1 MAGSRVVAGVLAL
14 GLAFAGGPALPAA
27 ESAAAAVEGRVGRIE
42 ITLPPEGDAARD
54 VSVAFGDGK
63 IAIEVP
69 RGSSFPLD
77 FAEASNGLLR
87 SGEVLSVDRDRMRL
101 DLKLASG
108 IIDRI
113 DFAKET
119 VRITLQ
125 SRFTSSSAGT
135 ADEYRLGT
143 DDKIQVAINGDPEM
157 TRQFVI
163 SSDGKIMAPLV
174 GEVSV
179 GGLTVS
185 AASAHLTELLARDYL
200 VAPKVDL
207 QVIEYNSQWVM
218 VTGDVGKPGRVAL
231 RAEATLKDAL
241 SDAGG
246 IAMGAGDEIV
256 ISREA
261 PNGTGRI
268 QIPID
273 RAAFERAESNPKL
286 QSGDIVNVAA
296 RPYVYVLGEVR
307 SPGKVPLERG
317 MTLLKAVSSAGG
329 LTEWAKEKKV
339 QIISEGDSGDRRVFN
354 LKEIR
359 DLKTPDPILK
369 GGDTVFVER
378 RFL

>member
-1 MAGSRVVAGVLAL
+1 MAGSRAVAGVLVLAL
-14 GLAFAGGPALPAA
+14 AAAPLAAA
-27 ESAAAAVEGRVGRIE
+27 QEAAAAPGGRVGRIE
-42 ITLPPEGDAARD
+42 ITLPPGGDAAHE
-54 VSVAFGDGK
+54 VSVTFGDGK
-63 IAIEVP
+63 VAIEVP

-87 SGEVLSVDRDRMRL
+87 SGEVLTVDRDRLRL

-108 IIDRI
+108 IIDRV

-119 VRITLQ
+119 VRITFQ
-125 SRFTSSSAGT
+125 SRFTPAAPIAG
-135 ADEYRLGT
+135 AAEAYRLGP
-143 DDKIQVAINGDPEM
+143 DDRIQVAINGDPEL
-157 TRQFVI
+157 TRQFVVG
-163 SSDGKIMAPLV
+163 SDGKIAAPLLGV
-174 GEVSV
+174 VSV
-179 GGLTVS
+179 GGLSVA
-185 AASAHLTELLARDYL
+185 AASAHITELLARDYL
-200 VAPKVDL
+200 VDPKVDL

-231 RAEATLKDAL
+231 KAEATLKDAL

-246 IAMGAGDEIV
+246 ISMSAGDEIV
-256 ISREA
+256 ISRDA
-261 PNGTGRI
+261 PNGAVRI

-273 RAAFERAESNPKL
+273 RAKFERAESNPKL
-286 QSGDIVNVAA
+286 QSGDIVNVVS

-354 LKEIR
+354 LKDIR
-359 DLKTPDPILK
+359 GLKISDPILK